1 MQYRA
6 CLRGDQRLPLAV
18 DLDQSPPRGD
28 PLIAQRQAALLGGD
42 LTRDAEQGRSTACR
56 GRRDGRATRGACAS
70 ASGRWGRGT
79 CDRTVLCAR
88 SKLGN
93 TRLAGREVG
102 SELLPLGGELCGAR
116 GNLLLCLGERALL
129 AAQREPLTN
138 RAHHATQG
146 AERAGRRRGCRGVA
160 ALGGLVLLLHLLNAL
175 VDIAAGLQQVL
186 VRLLHLILRKL
197 QARLR
202 EIEPVLNG
210 WLVGIGGLGEL
221 FGELLDA
228 FRFARQ
234 RLLRIVEAVLN
245 LARFRTE
252 EWRVRLEV
260 PQCGGEGEIEL
271 MIRGLHG

>member
-6 CLRGDQRLPLAV
+6 RLRANQGLPLAV
-18 DLDQSPPRGD
+18 YLGQSPPRGD

-70 ASGRWGRGT
+70 ASGRWGRGS

-93 TRLAGREVG
+93 ARFAGREVG

-129 AAQREPLTN
+129 AAQREPFTK

-146 AERAGRRRGCRGVA
+146 AERAGRRRGCRGGVA

-175 VDIAAGLQQVL
+175 VDVAAGLQQVL
-186 VRLLHLILRKL
+186 VRLLYLILRKL

-210 WLVGIGGLGEL
+210 WLVGIGGLG
-221 FGELLDA
+221 
-228 FRFARQ
+228 
-234 RLLRIVEAVLN
+234 
-245 LARFRTE
+245 
-252 EWRVRLEV
+252 
-260 PQCGGEGEIEL
+260 
-271 MIRGLHG
+271 